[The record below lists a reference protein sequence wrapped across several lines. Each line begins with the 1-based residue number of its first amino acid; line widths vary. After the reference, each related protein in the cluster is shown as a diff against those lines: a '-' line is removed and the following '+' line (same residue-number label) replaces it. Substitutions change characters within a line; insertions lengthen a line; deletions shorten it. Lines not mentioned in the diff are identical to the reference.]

1 MKNDKRGLTLQE
13 MYPAVLTIVLIG
25 IVLGVGLYVLS
36 EFRSSIGTETTAQ
49 EHQNATGTTVTLD
62 DSTNTGYY
70 LKEISG
76 VILSNGSSLY
86 SNATASTG
94 GVVTIGNTST
104 LDDFINI
111 TSVYIYDVTDSP
123 EAAIST
129 FATGLEGF
137 SAWISI
143 IVVVIAAAVVLG
155 VVLGSF
161 GREPGV

>member
-1 MKNDKRGLTLQE
+1 MKNNKRGLTLEE
-13 MYPAVLTIVLIG
+13 MYPAVLTIILIG

-36 EFRSSIGTETTAQ
+36 EFRVSIGTETTAQ

-86 SNATASTG
+86 SNATASTS

-123 EAAIST
+123 EATTSNFISGLSG
-129 FATGLEGF
+129 FAD
-137 SAWISI
+137 WIAI

-155 VVLGSF
+155 IVLNSF
-161 GREPGV
+161 GRRPSV